1 VTLLVRPPIAARVSL
16 GVMVAAMIATPLFTQ
31 GGDQRR
37 ALANVV
43 VLSLFAVGLL
53 TTWAVHR
60 MRAIV
65 AAGAVVVTTYFIEL
79 LGSTTGFPFG
89 TYDYTSALTPQVA
102 GVPLL
107 VSFAWAGVT
116 LVVYGMFAG
125 GLARW
130 VQLAMMAASI
140 TAWDVFLDPQ
150 MVGEGYW
157 QWQPASL
164 AFRGIPLVNY
174 VGWFATALI
183 NSTLVMA
190 ICRAPHAVKSHA
202 LIPHGLTSRDATLQ
216 LSVIT
221 YATLTVLSTI
231 GFVFFFDDVVVAVV
245 GAVAMGTCLWWGL
258 RRSRRSAIG
267 LT

>member
-1 VTLLVRPPIAARVSL
+1 MSL
-16 GVMVAAMIATPLFTQ
+16 GVMVVAMIATPLFDQ
-31 GGDQRR
+31 GGEQRR

-53 TTWAVHR
+53 TTWAVHQV
-60 MRAIV
+60 RAIV
-65 AAGAVVVTTYFIEL
+65 AAGAVVVTTYFVEV

-107 VSFAWAGVT
+107 VSFAWAGIT
-116 LVVYGMFAG
+116 LLVHGMFAG
-125 GLARW
+125 GGARW
-130 VQLAMMAASI
+130 VQLSMMAASI

-174 VGWFATALI
+174 AGWFATALI
-183 NSTLVMA
+183 NSALVMV
-190 ICRAPHAVKSHA
+190 ICRAPHAVGSH
-202 LIPHGLTSRDATLQ
+202 GATQQ
-216 LSVIT
+216 LSIAT

-231 GFVFFFDDVVVAVV
+231 GFVFFFDDVVVAAV

-258 RRSRRSAIG
+258 RRSRRSSIG

>member
-1 VTLLVRPPIAARVSL
+1 
-16 GVMVAAMIATPLFTQ
+16 MVAAMIATPLFDQ
-31 GGDQRR
+31 GGERR

-53 TTWAVHR
+53 TTWAVHQT
-60 MRAIV
+60 RATV

-89 TYDYTSALTPQVA
+89 AYDYTGALTPQVA

-107 VSFAWAGVT
+107 VSFAWAGIT

-125 GLARW
+125 GGARW

-174 VGWFATALI
+174 AGWFATALI
-183 NSTLVMA
+183 NSALVMA
-190 ICRAPHAVKSHA
+190 ICRAPHGAK
-202 LIPHGLTSRDATLQ
+202 LQMTTSR
-216 LSVIT
+216 LSIAT
-221 YATLTVLSTI
+221 YATLTILSTI
-231 GFVFFFDDVVVAVV
+231 GFVFFFDDVVVAAV

-267 LT
+267 PT

>member
-1 VTLLVRPPIAARVSL
+1 
-16 GVMVAAMIATPLFTQ
+16 MVVAMIATPLFDQ
-31 GGDQRR
+31 GGEQRR

-53 TTWAVHR
+53 TTWAVHQT
-60 MRAIV
+60 RAIV
-65 AAGAVVVTTYFIEL
+65 AAGAVVMTTYFIEL

-89 TYDYTSALTPQVA
+89 AYDYTSALTPQVA

-107 VSFAWAGVT
+107 VSFAWAGIT

-125 GLARW
+125 GGVRW
-130 VQLAMMAASI
+130 VQLSIMAASI

-157 QWQPASL
+157 QWQSASL

-174 VGWFATALI
+174 AGWFATALI
-183 NSTLVMA
+183 NSALVMV
-190 ICRAPHAVKSHA
+190 ICRTPQV
-202 LIPHGLTSRDATLQ
+202 LTQR
-216 LSVIT
+216 LSIAT

-231 GFVFFFDDVVVAVV
+231 GFVFFFDDVVVAAV

>member
-1 VTLLVRPPIAARVSL
+1 MTSLVRPPTAARVSL
-16 GVMVAAMIATPLFTQ
+16 GVMVVAMIATPLFDQ
-31 GGDQRR
+31 GGEQRR

-43 VLSLFAVGLL
+43 VLSLFTVGVL
-53 TTWAVHR
+53 TTWAVYQR
-60 MRAIV
+60 RAIV
-65 AAGAVVVTTYFIEL
+65 AAGAVVVTTYFIEV

-89 TYDYTSALTPQVA
+89 AYDYTSALTPQVA

-107 VSFAWAGVT
+107 VSFAWAGIT

-125 GLARW
+125 GGVRW

-174 VGWFATALI
+174 AGWFVTALI
-183 NSTLVMA
+183 NSALVRV
-190 ICRAPHAVKSHA
+190 ICRAPHAVR
-202 LIPHGLTSRDATLQ
+202 SR
-216 LSVIT
+216 LSIAT
-221 YATLTVLSTI
+221 YATLTILSTI
-231 GFVFFFDDVVVAVV
+231 GFVFFFDDVVVAAV
-245 GAVAMGTCLWWGL
+245 GAVVMGTCLWWGL

>member
-1 VTLLVRPPIAARVSL
+1 
-16 GVMVAAMIATPLFTQ
+16 MVAAMIATPLFDQ
-31 GGDQRR
+31 GGEQRR

-53 TTWAVHR
+53 STWAVHQT
-60 MRAIV
+60 RAIV

-79 LGSTTGFPFG
+79 IGSTTGFPFG
-89 TYDYTSALTPQVA
+89 AYDYTSALTPQVA

-107 VSFAWAGVT
+107 VSFAWAGIT

-125 GLARW
+125 SGARW

-183 NSTLVMA
+183 NSALVMV
-190 ICRAPHAVKSHA
+190 ICRT
-202 LIPHGLTSRDATLQ
+202 PHGVKPR
-216 LSVIT
+216 LSIAT
-221 YATLTVLSTI
+221 YATLTILSTI
-231 GFVFFFDDVVVAVV
+231 GVVFFFDDVVVAAV

-258 RRSRRSAIG
+258 RRSHRSAIG

>member
-1 VTLLVRPPIAARVSL
+1 VTSLVRPLIAACVSL
-16 GVMVAAMIATPLFTQ
+16 GVMVVAMIATPLFDQ
-31 GGDQRR
+31 GGEQRR

-53 TTWAVHR
+53 TTWAVHQT
-60 MRAIV
+60 RAIV

-89 TYDYTSALTPQVA
+89 AYDYTSALTPQVA

-107 VSFAWAGVT
+107 VSFAWAGIT

-125 GLARW
+125 GGVRW
-130 VQLAMMAASI
+130 VQLSIMAASI

-157 QWQPASL
+157 QWQSASL

-174 VGWFATALI
+174 AGWFATALI
-183 NSTLVMA
+183 NSALVMV
-190 ICRAPHAVKSHA
+190 ICRTPQV
-202 LIPHGLTSRDATLQ
+202 LTQR
-216 LSVIT
+216 LSIAT

-231 GFVFFFDDVVVAVV
+231 GFVFFFDDVVVAAV

>member
-1 VTLLVRPPIAARVSL
+1 MTSLVRPPIAARVSL
-16 GVMVAAMIATPLFTQ
+16 GVMVAAMIATPLFDQ
-31 GGDQRR
+31 GGEQRR

-53 TTWAVHR
+53 TTWAVHQT
-60 MRAIV
+60 RAIV
-65 AAGAVVVTTYFIEL
+65 AAGAVVMTTYFIEL

-107 VSFAWAGVT
+107 VSFAWAGIT

-125 GLARW
+125 GGARW

-174 VGWFATALI
+174 AGWFATALI
-183 NSTLVMA
+183 NSALVTA
-190 ICRAPHAVKSHA
+190 ICRASHGA
-202 LIPHGLTSRDATLQ
+202 KLQMTMSR
-216 LSVIT
+216 LSIAT
-221 YATLTVLSTI
+221 YATLTILSTI
-231 GFVFFFDDVVVAVV
+231 GFVFFFDDVVVAAV

>member
-1 VTLLVRPPIAARVSL
+1 MTSLVRPLIAARVSL
-16 GVMVAAMIATPLFTQ
+16 GVMVAAMIATPLFDQ
-31 GGDQRR
+31 GGEQRR

-53 TTWAVHR
+53 TTWAVHQT
-60 MRAIV
+60 RAIV
-65 AAGAVVVTTYFIEL
+65 AAGAVVMTTYFIEL

-89 TYDYTSALTPQVA
+89 AYDYTSALTPQVA

-107 VSFAWAGVT
+107 VSFAWAGIT

-125 GLARW
+125 GGVRW
-130 VQLAMMAASI
+130 VQLSIMAASI

-157 QWQPASL
+157 QWQSASL

-174 VGWFATALI
+174 AGWFVTALI
-183 NSTLVMA
+183 NSALVTA
-190 ICRAPHAVKSHA
+190 ICRAPHAVR
-202 LIPHGLTSRDATLQ
+202 SR
-216 LSVIT
+216 LSIAT
-221 YATLTVLSTI
+221 YATLTILSTI
-231 GFVFFFDDVVVAVV
+231 GFVFFFDDVVVAAV

>member
-1 VTLLVRPPIAARVSL
+1 MSSLGRTPVAASVAL
-16 GVMVAAMIATPLFTQ
+16 GVMVVAMIATPLFAV
-31 GGDQRR
+31 GGNERR

-65 AAGAVVVTTYFIEL
+65 AAGAVVVTTYFVEL

-89 TYDYTSALTPQVA
+89 AYDYTGALTPQVA
-102 GVPLL
+102 GIPLV
-107 VSFAWAGVT
+107 VSFAWAGIT

-125 GLARW
+125 GARW
-130 VQLAMMAASI
+130 MQLSMMAVSI

-174 VGWFATALI
+174 AGWLATALV
-183 NSTLVMA
+183 NSALVMA
-190 ICRAPHAVKSHA
+190 ICRTRHAAKSHA
-202 LIPHGLTSRDATLQ
+202 VESQITTSRP
-216 LSVIT
+216 SFIT
-221 YATLTVLSTI
+221 YATLTGLSTI
-231 GFVFFFDDVVVAVV
+231 GFVFFFDDVVVAAV
-245 GAVAMGTCLWWGL
+245 GAAAMGACLWRGY
-258 RRSRRSAIG
+258 RVSRPSAIG
-267 LT
+267 IT